1 MTGFIC
7 CVCYHVFKHPQCR
20 CLRKQSGRFRH
31 EPDVQETT
39 STVRD
44 RCHVCHRCLH
54 NSTNTIK
61 PNQAPP
67 YHWQIGMM
75 QCCFVISENTT
86 VDLAFFRHQTSSS
99 QHKNTASFGRALW
112 KMHVCAN
119 NCKPKTQRLV
129 TCSRAW
135 RARENNSV
143 RRQTRADRPS
153 LKLTSWCAARHLL
166 RAFSPSVAL
175 AGVWLER
182 WDYEHIYCNGLA
194 YSPISLLW
202 LVKWNWTSK
211 CGSV

>member
-1 MTGFIC
+1 MSLSQEAVGTLQAWAGRTGDHQYSARSLP
-7 CVCYHVFKHPQCR
+7 CVPQMPS
-20 CLRKQSGRFRH
+20 Q
-31 EPDVQETT
+31 
-39 STVRD
+39 
-44 RCHVCHRCLH
+44 LH
-54 NSTNTIK
+54 QHNK
-61 PNQAPP
+61 APP

-129 TCSRAW
+129 TCSGAW

-143 RRQTRADRPS
+143 QRQTRADRPS

-175 AGVWLER
+175 AGVWLLK

-194 YSPISLLW
+194 CSPISL
-202 LVKWNWTSK
+202 
-211 CGSV
+211 